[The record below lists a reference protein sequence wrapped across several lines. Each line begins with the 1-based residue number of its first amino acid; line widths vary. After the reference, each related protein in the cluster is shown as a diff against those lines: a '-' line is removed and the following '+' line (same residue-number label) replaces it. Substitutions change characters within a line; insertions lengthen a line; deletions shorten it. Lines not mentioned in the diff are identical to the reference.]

1 MRKTQ
6 ITKLRAN
13 GKGIA
18 GTYENIEHHANA
30 VEVFARTLE
39 PLAPH
44 WGFKAWKQGSN
55 VHQFE
60 CHHGKVYTLR
70 PVWNKGDEEG
80 NGRGYNGVAL
90 SLRVSRSQEFTLTH
104 CTRVSDI
111 PRLSE
116 MMRLLAKSQ
125 PGVVGSGLEHNSDQ

>member
-6 ITKLRAN
+6 ISTLRAG

-18 GTYENIEHHANA
+18 GTYENIDCHASG
-30 VEVFARTLE
+30 VEVFARALE
-39 PLAPH
+39 PLAPY
-44 WGFKAWKQGSN
+44 WGFKSWKQGHN
-55 VHQFE
+55 IHQFE

-70 PVWNKGDEEG
+70 PVWNEGDAEG
-80 NGRGYNGVAL
+80 NGRGYNGLAL
-90 SLRVSRSQEFTLTH
+90 SLRVSRSQEYELTH

-116 MMRLLAKSQ
+116 MMRMLAKSQ
-125 PGVVGSGLEHNSDQ
+125 PGIVGRGLDRGTD